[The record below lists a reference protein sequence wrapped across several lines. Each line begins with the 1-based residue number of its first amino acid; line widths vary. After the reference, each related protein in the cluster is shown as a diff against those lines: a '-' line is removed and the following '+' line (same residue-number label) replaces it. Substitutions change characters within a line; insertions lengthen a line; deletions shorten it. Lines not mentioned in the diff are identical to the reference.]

1 VLSLTQLLIL
11 EVCSR
16 STACSWE
23 ASLSFTTGLC
33 VSHLGCSIAYTWNG
47 VDLILVLATLGGEM
61 WGFIASVLLAAGDL
75 TVWVVGVYML
85 GKDRVSQAS
94 GKVPKAS

>member
-1 VLSLTQLLIL
+1 
-11 EVCSR
+11 
-16 STACSWE
+16 
-23 ASLSFTTGLC
+23 

-75 TVWVVGVYML
+75 PVWVVGVYNI
-85 GKDRVSQAS
+85 GRGRVLRPQAKYVKLLQK
-94 GKVPKAS
+94 G